1 MGKMEKIKQQA
12 IELVSEVGEVFFD
25 TLLEEGILK
34 DMPVIGSLAKLSG
47 IVSTL
52 NNKVS
57 AD

>member
-52 NNKVS
+52 KNKVS